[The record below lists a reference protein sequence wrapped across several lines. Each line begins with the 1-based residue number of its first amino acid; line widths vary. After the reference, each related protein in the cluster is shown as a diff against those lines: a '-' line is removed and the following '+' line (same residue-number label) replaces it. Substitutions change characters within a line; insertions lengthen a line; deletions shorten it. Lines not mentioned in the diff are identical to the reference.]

1 MGLLGFAYRLIT
13 LPASIAYLPIRLGSE
28 VLFGSNEDVLRE
40 EIKKEKETFEKKE
53 KELKERAVPLYVSGH
68 PKDMQLVCASVD
80 MKKAD
85 AKIKAICNA
94 EKTPPLSVEMKGGG
108 FFSRSGSAT
117 SQKVTPEVL
126 QQKNKIGAIFVPVF
140 GPELSKAIINVSF
153 DEVDPNKRELKL
165 KSMDIIVQS
174 LLKPVPEP
182 LNTNQIGDIFSAFNN
197 NTAEKDLAKKI
208 IDSLS
213 PQNILNLKK
222 QKEDETVAT
231 LKKLCEDP
239 NLADTEGCRL
249 LKPKPTQPRAYL
261 PPGYYG
267 GKSRK
272 NKSKKARKHNKTKRS
287 RRNKSSKR

>member
-13 LPASIAYLPIRLGSE
+13 LPTAIAYMPIRLASE
-28 VLFGSNEDVLRE
+28 VIFGSNEDALRE

-108 FFSRSGSAT
+108 FFSRST
-117 SQKVTPEVL
+117 PQKVTPEVL

-140 GPELSKAIINVSF
+140 GPEVSKAIINAAF
-153 DEVDPNKRELKL
+153 DEGDPIKRDRKL
-165 KSMDIIVQS
+165 KSIDIIVQS
-174 LLKPVPEP
+174 LLNSVPVP
-182 LNTNQIGDIFSAFNN
+182 LDTNQIGDIFSAFNN
-197 NTAEKDLAKKI
+197 TNAEKNLAKKI
-208 IDSLS
+208 LDSLS
-213 PQNILNLKK
+213 PQNILSLKK
-222 QKEDETVAT
+222 KKGDETLAT
-231 LKKLCEDP
+231 LKTLCSDP
-239 NLADTEGCRL
+239 NMQDTEECKL
-249 LKPKPTQPRAYL
+249 LRPKPIQQIQPRYI
-261 PPGYYG
+261 PSFYG

-272 NKSKKARKHNKTKRS
+272 NKSKKAKRHNKTKRS